1 MAICSDGNTYQNINK
16 SQLVKKLEKRKRRL
30 QRRVSRKYEQNKEKG
45 KYCKTHNIVKNE
57 KLLLKVNH
65 RLTKN
70 L

>member
-1 MAICSDGNTYQNINK
+1 MAICSDSNTYKNINK
-16 SQLVKKLEKRKRRL
+16 SQVVKNLEKRNARL

-45 KYCKTHNIVKNE
+45 KYCKTYNIVKNE
-57 KLLLKVNH
+57 KFLLKVNH